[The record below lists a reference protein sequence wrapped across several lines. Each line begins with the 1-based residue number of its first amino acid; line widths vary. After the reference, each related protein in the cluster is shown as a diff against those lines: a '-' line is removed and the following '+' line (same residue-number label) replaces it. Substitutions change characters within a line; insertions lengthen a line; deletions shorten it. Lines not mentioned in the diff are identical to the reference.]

1 MPASSQPDGLT
12 SSWNHID
19 RRTICSPLSVITPMS
34 GRAMRAGM
42 NSRMLTM
49 LTREKISAMRDRGR
63 RQWLLVNRKAQAAS
77 GADAVRVNT
86 KAKAA
91 T

>member
-1 MPASSQPDGLT
+1 MLT
-12 SSWNHID
+12 SEKSSD
-19 RRTICSPLSVITPMS
+19 
-34 GRAMRAGM
+34 
-42 NSRMLTM
+42 
-49 LTREKISAMRDRGR
+49 TRDSGR

-77 GADAVRVNT
+77 GADDVSVNT